1 VSFLTATIVTH
12 YATKTHASITSQD
25 LSLPKAVHRGVYWP
39 SDHAK
44 RGKKFSPSFFSC
56 LDWLCTALLTG
67 RLSLSDVLE
76 MALLWALL
84 TVTVT
89 H

>member
-1 VSFLTATIVTH
+1 MPQKHMLQSQV
-12 YATKTHASITSQD
+12 KTYHCQRQCIEAW
-25 LSLPKAVHRGVYWP
+25 YWP

-44 RGKKFSPSFFSC
+44 RGKKISPSFFSC

-67 RLSLSDVLE
+67 RLSDVLE

-89 H
+89 L